1 MTVVYLF
8 FWSHFRQTSPMAISC
23 HPQLSASDYCLIAST
38 NSAIPPKNCRTSRRG
53 RYKMKNLNSILRVAQ
68 PFSLRGA
75 SRKLSLRLPSFEV
88 SAVHH
93 CMGGSQNFTLK
104 QTTKPISLYL
114 NYDIKRFSVQTAGA
128 SQQLRKAQIYH
139 ITCYALLMT
148 ICNSSFPCVFRC
160 QRLPPCKA
168 REKHTP

>member
-1 MTVVYLF
+1 M
-8 FWSHFRQTSPMAISC
+8 SC
-23 HPQLSASDYCLIAST
+23 FLGGKLPQIYAKF
-38 NSAIPPKNCRTSRRG
+38 PKCQNF
-53 RYKMKNLNSILRVAQ
+53 KLNLTFIVAQ
-68 PFSLRGA
+68 LFSLRGA
-75 SRKLSLRLPSFEV
+75 SRKLSLRLPNFEV

-139 ITCYALLMT
+139 ITCYVLLMT

-160 QRLPPCKA
+160 GRLQPSQKGTGICT
-168 REKHTP
+168 H

>member
-1 MTVVYLF
+1 MPRFHNIVTK
-8 FWSHFRQTSPMAISC
+8 STKSC
-23 HPQLSASDYCLIAST
+23 QRLP
-38 NSAIPPKNCRTSRRG
+38 IPPFHQET
-53 RYKMKNLNSILRVAQ
+53 
-68 PFSLRGA
+68 
-75 SRKLSLRLPSFEV
+75 
-88 SAVHH
+88 AVHH

-139 ITCYALLMT
+139 ITCYVLLMT

-168 REKHTP
+168 RDIFFLPTSSPGCGRPLRITL